1 MNAVI
6 CSVLTRKKASAT
18 EPYPA
23 CAGIPTVQS
32 RMPLTLHPVM
42 KEAYILS
49 LSGLYR
55 AGIGLSRGILF
66 LRRSCAFRSFRLIFK
81 HRGSLNIMM
90 KYDNLWE
97 TMRKKGVTQYAL
109 IQKHH
114 VSPSQIT
121 RLKRNEI
128 VSTHTIEMFC
138 RILDCNEMGQVP
150 LKGTCLDHV
159 IVCVSGGLRQPD
171 ILPAGDA
178 VRMQPGQKNISSM
191 HFTPGRYLCWY
202 LYSI

>member
-1 MNAVI
+1 
-6 CSVLTRKKASAT
+6 
-18 EPYPA
+18 
-23 CAGIPTVQS
+23 
-32 RMPLTLHPVM
+32 
-42 KEAYILS
+42 
-49 LSGLYR
+49 
-55 AGIGLSRGILF
+55 
-66 LRRSCAFRSFRLIFK
+66 
-81 HRGSLNIMM
+81 MM

-97 TMRKKGVTQYAL
+97 TMRKKGLTQYAL

-121 RLKRNEI
+121 RLKRNES
-128 VSTHTIEMFC
+128 VSTHTIEMFF